1 MDAACDLNLTSQFDP
16 LAGVYLFVP
25 IFLTVLTPCF
35 SSSGRSATRLPD
47 RQKHGDKKIQ
57 VQRQGR
63 LAHFA
68 EAAEGPGS
76 SACHAPPNAWN
87 TATRCGVYRATLC
100 GNSTPILRVEPN
112 RSGTLVLSGQAGAH
126 YTIEQKSGLQA
137 NAAWGPLTNL
147 TLVTTN
153 TSILGLPLTN
163 TARFFRAVGP

>member
-1 MDAACDLNLTSQFDP
+1 M
-16 LAGVYLFVP
+16 
-25 IFLTVLTPCF
+25 
-35 SSSGRSATRLPD
+35 
-47 RQKHGDKKIQ
+47 
-57 VQRQGR
+57 QRQGR

-68 EAAEGPGS
+68 EAVEGPGS

-137 NAAWGPLTNL
+137 NVTE
-147 TLVTTN
+147 LVLQGHVDSAELLLN
-153 TSILGLPLTN
+153 DCWLLIHFLVRFA
-163 TARFFRAVGP
+163 ARFLKFLPVNGIC